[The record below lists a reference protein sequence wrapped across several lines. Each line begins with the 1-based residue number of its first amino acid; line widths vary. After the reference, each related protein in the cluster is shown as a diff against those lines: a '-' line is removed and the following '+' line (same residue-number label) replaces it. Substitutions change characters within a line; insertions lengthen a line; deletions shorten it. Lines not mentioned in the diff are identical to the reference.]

1 MPSTRRPSASTARK
15 RLAAP
20 ERDARIRWRPSR
32 TTRLRTVVGA
42 RSRPALNAL
51 KQVGATTYASP
62 AMLCSQPPAAL
73 TGTEPSRS
81 LARTQLIY
89 SQPAPSPPIA
99 GGRTLIVHD
108 PALDE
113 DSAGRGPRVGAYRH
127 IARFGANPPETVE
140 GLRTETGCDALA
152 ACGLS
157 AVLFNQ
163 SADGTSRREAYR
175 QALHIGIRPVV
186 RLMTAEFRAK
196 LDAPGLEIDR
206 SDLHTAGRVR
216 SFKQLVEAGVDPV
229 DAAEVTGITPDTTD
243 SRPAAE
249 RAAGAGR

>member
-1 MPSTRRPSASTARK
+1 MTTPPGRACDRPPRPAPGPCAPVVVSAPRAGQIAVTAAR
-15 RLAAP
+15 AP
-20 ERDARIRWRPSR
+20 ELVLVPC
-32 TTRLRTVVGA
+32 
-42 RSRPALNAL
+42 RPA
-51 KQVGATTYASP
+51 VYDVET
-62 AMLCSQPPAAL
+62 
-73 TGTEPSRS
+73 
-81 LARTQLIY
+81 
-89 SQPAPSPPIA
+89 IA
-99 GGRTLIVHD
+99 GTRDLV
-108 PALDE
+108 
-113 DSAGRGPRVGAYRH
+113 
-127 IARFGANPPETVE
+127 ARFGANPPETVE
-140 GLRTETGCDALA
+140 GLRTETGCDVLA

-175 QALHIGIRPVV
+175 QVLHIGIRPVV
-186 RLMTAEFRAK
+186 RLMAAEFRAK

-206 SDLHTAGRVR
+206 SDLHTAGRIR

>member
-20 ERDARIRWRPSR
+20 ERDARTRWRPSR

-42 RSRPALNAL
+42 RSPPGAERLEAGRGHDVRVARDVVKSAAGGVDWHGAVAQPRPHPVDLL
-51 KQVGATTYASP
+51 P
-62 AMLCSQPPAAL
+62 A
-73 TGTEPSRS
+73 RS
-81 LARTQLIY
+81 LAADR
-89 SQPAPSPPIA
+89 
-99 GGRTLIVHD
+99 GRADTD
-108 PALDE
+108 RARPGARRRQ
-113 DSAGRGPRVGAYRH
+113 RGPRAGAYRH

-140 GLRTETGCDALA
+140 ELRTETGCDVLV

-163 SADGTSRREAYR
+163 SADGTSRCEAYR

-186 RLMTAEFRAK
+186 RLVTAEFRAK